1 MYFSGITYPFCMSEM
16 KKILSILLIIIVF
29 AACRSVPF
37 TGRKQLSLVSDAS
50 VLSLSSQ
57 QYSEFI
63 GSARLSN
70 NVAQRALVER
80 VGQRL
85 SQAVISYYTMYN
97 MTDELR
103 NFKWEFKLVE
113 NSMANA
119 FCMPGGKIVVYT
131 GILPITKDE
140 TGLAVVLGHEVA
152 HALAKHSNE
161 RISQQIPVY
170 LGALG
175 LDIGLALSNKSSET
189 RQLALNVFGL
199 GATAGVILPFSR
211 KHELEAD
218 QIGLIIMALAGYNPQ
233 EAPAF
238 WQRMAAT
245 KQGTSIEFLS
255 THPSDQRRIAH
266 IQSCLPKAMQYYK
279 K

>member
-1 MYFSGITYPFCMSEM
+1 MVVG
-16 KKILSILLIIIVF
+16 V
-29 AACRSVPF
+29 ACRSVPF
-37 TGRKQLSLVSDAS
+37 TGRKQFSVVSDAS
-50 VLSLSSQ
+50 VLSLSLQ
-57 QYSEFI
+57 QYNEFI
-63 GSARLSN
+63 GSARLSTN
-70 NVAQRALVER
+70 ASQRALVER
-80 VGQRL
+80 VGKNL
-85 SQAVISYYTMYN
+85 AQAVTIYYTMHG
-97 MTDELR
+97 MSVELR

-113 NSMANA
+113 NPVVNA

-131 GILPITKDE
+131 GILPFTKDE

-161 RISQQIPVY
+161 RMSQQIPIY

-175 LDIGLALSNKSSET
+175 LDIGLALANKSSQT
-189 RQLALNVFGL
+189 RQLAQSIFGL

-245 KQGTSIEFLS
+245 KQGATIEFLS
-255 THPSDQRRIAH
+255 THPSDQRRIAQ
-266 IQSCLPKAMQYYK
+266 IQRHLPKAMQYYK
-279 K
+279 M